1 MATAQVKSKQFETRI
16 FVFPPQMWIQKYAVG
31 IFRLPWRPTAEARG
45 GAGGARRL
53 RGGRAAAAPR
63 PGRLRA
69 PAGPRAPR
77 DAHRGGQ
84 LGVGAAEPVEV
95 QRGAADVLCC
105 SHRGGWMVLHF
116 VLGKVGKNCRET
128 INAFSNHLRICYLCR
143 SAIMHEHV
151 NFTQII
157 SNHLK
162 SRHIWRRQNM
172 DMSKFSKRCLQRTDA
187 ALQVSVCCKF
197 QSEMSEAV
205 KAFLQKITEQMH
217 PEVGVYLQTEDWNDD
232 DAHPNYV
239 EMSTRRTLR
248 FILQVLHYAFTWYNC
263 T

>member
-1 MATAQVKSKQFETRI
+1 MCCA
-16 FVFPPQMWIQKYAVG
+16 AV
-31 IFRLPWRPTAEARG
+31 TV
-45 GAGGARRL
+45 AGGWCCI
-53 RGGRAAAAPR
+53 
-63 PGRLRA
+63 
-69 PAGPRAPR
+69 
-77 DAHRGGQ
+77 
-84 LGVGAAEPVEV
+84 
-95 QRGAADVLCC
+95 LC
-105 SHRGGWMVLHF
+105 WAK
-116 VLGKVGKNCRET
+116 LGKMQGNQSTHFQIISKFC
-128 INAFSNHLRICYLCR
+128 HLCR

-162 SRHIWRRQNM
+162 SRHVWTCQNM

-248 FILQVLHYAFTWYNC
+248 LILQVLNYVCIYMV
-263 T
+263 